1 MHPKGFSF
9 DTINFKPLIHQNYSY
24 KFQCIVLFDPFKTGQ
39 GFKVSKFDFT
49 KEGILRIKNS
59 ALQFQGGNKNLTNLE
74 LNKVFFT
81 FVLEYA
87 VHFYVNRNMGFLILD
102 RTQIL
107 FVIDYIYKLVP
118 YPKISSL
125 GTIR

>member
-1 MHPKGFSF
+1 M
-9 DTINFKPLIHQNYSY
+9 
-24 KFQCIVLFDPFKTGQ
+24 FDPFKTGQ

-74 LNKVFFT
+74 FIKVFFT